1 MIQMAHQPK
10 CSDLGPNKEEAQ
22 PKKHGLGPSHV
33 IRARISRWENVR
45 TRSPPRGHRL
55 ALPTQQNLLLL
66 LPRRTTRSRSSSDG
80 NGEAYL
86 FAAPPA
92 PASPRRL
99 LPPSALTRRRA
110 TSPPRRRRGLRVRLQ
125 AASRLAPP
133 LQAPPP
139 PPPPPAASGPRGQ
152 SCCRCGRR
160 RGCPSLHRHRH
171 RQPPLPPEGERLVA
185 RQFSVSRL
193 TRSCMSRLM
202 ITDVN
207 FFFFFQEL
215 LLFCDVLVVFLRRK
229 NPRVSGDC

>member
-45 TRSPPRGHRL
+45 TRSPPRGRRL
-55 ALPTQQNLLLL
+55 ALPTQQNLL

-99 LPPSALTRRRA
+99 LPPAALPRRRS
-110 TSPPRRRRGLRVRLQ
+110 TPPPRRRCGLRVRLQ

-139 PPPPPAASGPRGQ
+139 PPASGPRGQ

-160 RGCPSLHRHRH
+160 RGCPSRHRH

-193 TRSCMSRLM
+193 TRSCMSRVM

-215 LLFCDVLVVFLRRK
+215 LLFCDVVVVGGVQELAEIIELTRLV
-229 NPRVSGDC
+229 

>member
-10 CSDLGPNKEEAQ
+10 CSDLGPNEEEAQ

-99 LPPSALTRRRA
+99 LPPTALPRRRA
-110 TSPPRRRRGLRVRLQ
+110 TLPPRRRCGLRVRLQ

-139 PPPPPAASGPRGQ
+139 PAAASPLP

-160 RGCPSLHRHRH
+160 RGCPSRH

-185 RQFSVSRL
+185 R
-193 TRSCMSRLM
+193 
-202 ITDVN
+202 
-207 FFFFFQEL
+207 
-215 LLFCDVLVVFLRRK
+215 K
-229 NPRVSGDC
+229 N